1 MMART
6 ATQADAALVDRL
18 FRSIFTETFAHL
30 YKSEDLAAF
39 MAKFTLD
46 RWQSELA
53 DPSFAYR
60 IAELDG
66 MPVGYAKIG
75 PMDLPADH
83 GDRPI
88 ELYQFYL
95 LNEARG
101 RGIAQDLMAWVIDT
115 ARAMGGEELFL
126 SVFTENHRARRFYQ
140 RFGFAEVGPYHFMVG
155 SQADEDI
162 VMRLAL

>member
-6 ATQADAALVDRL
+6 ANQADAKLIDGL

-30 YKSEDLAAF
+30 YKPEDLAAF
-39 MAKFTLD
+39 MANFTLE

-53 DPSFAYR
+53 DPRFAFR
-60 IAELDG
+60 IAELGG
-66 MPVGYAKIG
+66 MPVGYAKVG

-95 LNEARG
+95 LDQARG
-101 RGIAQDLMAWVIDT
+101 RGIAQDLMAWVIDA

-126 SVFTENHRARRFYQ
+126 SVFTENHRARRFYH
-140 RFGFAEVGPYHFMVG
+140 RFGFSEVGPYHFMVG
-155 SQADEDI
+155 TQADEDI
-162 VMRLAL
+162 IMRLAL

>member
-30 YKSEDLAAF
+30 YKPEDLAAF
-39 MAKFTLD
+39 MAKFTLE

-53 DPSFAYR
+53 DPSFAFR

-66 MPVGYAKIG
+66 EAVGYAKIG

-101 RGIAQDLMAWVIDT
+101 RGVAQDLM
-115 ARAMGGEELFL
+115 RAP
-126 SVFTENHRARRFYQ
+126 RC
-140 RFGFAEVGPYHFMVG
+140 
-155 SQADEDI
+155 QA
-162 VMRLAL
+162 V